1 MNSSFITSR
10 QGVLIKMPD
19 SLFQTQMSGLQDIQ
33 NMFAGLNMG
42 PAGDNGLSNLLSVVS
57 KLGPLAKDQH
67 KLDSKTNM
75 EAVSESL
82 VTGNANMKPLANLAR
97 TLSQGEGHT
106 DIEGQG
112 PGEDNMLYKMLKNI
126 CGSVSQMRDVDTNQN
141 EDGGNQADDDMQ
153 LNPSTR

>member
-1 MNSSFITSR
+1 
-10 QGVLIKMPD
+10 MPD

-57 KLGPLAKDQH
+57 KLGPFAKDQP

-75 EAVSESL
+75 EAEPKSSFPL
-82 VTGNANMKPLANLAR
+82 VAGNANMKPLANLAR

-112 PGEDNMLYKMLKNI
+112 PGDDNMLYKMLQNI
-126 CGSVSQMRDVDTNQN
+126 CGSVSKMRDVDTDQN
-141 EDGGNQADDDMQ
+141 DDGGNQADDDIQ
-153 LNPSTR
+153 QNPSTR

>member
-1 MNSSFITSR
+1 MS
-10 QGVLIKMPD
+10 D
-19 SLFQTQMSGLQDIQ
+19 SLLQTQMSGLQDIQ

-57 KLGPLAKDQH
+57 KLGPLAKDQP

-75 EAVSESL
+75 ETESKSSFPL

-112 PGEDNMLYKMLKNI
+112 PGDDNMLYKMLQNI
-126 CGSVSQMRDVDTNQN
+126 CGSVSKMRDVDTDQN
-141 EDGGNQADDDMQ
+141 EDGGTQADDDMQ
-153 LNPSTR
+153 PNPSTR

>member
-1 MNSSFITSR
+1 
-10 QGVLIKMPD
+10 MPD

-57 KLGPLAKDQH
+57 KLGPFAKDQH

-75 EAVSESL
+75 EAESNSSFPL

-97 TLSQGEGHT
+97 TLSQGEGHA

-112 PGEDNMLYKMLKNI
+112 PGDDNMLYKMLQNI
-126 CGSVSQMRDVDTNQN
+126 CGSVSKMRDEDTDQN
-141 EDGGNQADDDMQ
+141 EDEGNQADDDMQ
-153 LNPSTR
+153 PNPSTR